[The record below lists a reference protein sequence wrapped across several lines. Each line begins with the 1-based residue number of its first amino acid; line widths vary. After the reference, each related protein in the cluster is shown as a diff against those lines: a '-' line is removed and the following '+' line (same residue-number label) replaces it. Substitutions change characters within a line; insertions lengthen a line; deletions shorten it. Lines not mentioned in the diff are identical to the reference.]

1 MNGLEAAEINTQLE
15 KIILNHLFVCLFVC
29 LPLLQ
34 EVAGIKKLLEKEEL
48 SVLGA
53 LDQYNAVASKQEG
66 ALEDS
71 DKGRDAVLAH
81 QLKNVL
87 IASLAN

>member
-1 MNGLEAAEINTQLE
+1 MCDEQEANGIN
-15 KIILNHLFVCLFVC
+15 KHL
-29 LPLLQ
+29 Q
-34 EVAGIKKLLEKEEL
+34 KEDP

-53 LDQYNAVASKQEG
+53 FDQFNESVGDQASP
-66 ALEDS
+66 EDS

-87 IASLAN
+87 GASLPAGSK

>member
-1 MNGLEAAEINTQLE
+1 MYDEQQAAGVKKQL
-15 KIILNHLFVCLFVC
+15 
-29 LPLLQ
+29 Q
-34 EVAGIKKLLEKEEL
+34 KEEP

-53 LDQYNAVASKQEG
+53 FDQYNTGNDQGS
-66 ALEDS
+66 LEDS

-87 IASLAN
+87 GASLPVG